1 MRSEQNGR
9 KNLIAYYSKTGN
21 TKRAAEE
28 IAKMTGGT
36 LHRIVPQ
43 KTYPDSY
50 FATVAIAK
58 WESLKGE
65 KPALTDKVEGIGGY
79 DKILVGFPI
88 WWFGCPQLIKTFME
102 SYDFDGKKVYPFCT
116 HGGSGP
122 KNSTRDIKA
131 IWPGADVKDCFDA
144 TKNLNEAAV
153 KEWLA

>member
-1 MRSEQNGR
+1 MAE
-9 KNLIAYYSKTGN
+9 KILIAYYSKTGN

-50 FATVAIAK
+50 FATVAVAK

-65 KPALTDKVEGIGGY
+65 KPALADKVEGIGGY

-102 SYDFDGKKVYPFCT
+102 SYDFNGKKVYPFCT

-131 IWPGADVKDCFDA
+131 ICPGADVKDCFDA

-153 KEWLA
+153 KEWLK

>member
-1 MRSEQNGR
+1 MAE
-9 KNLIAYYSKTGN
+9 KILIAYYSKTGN

-50 FATVAIAK
+50 FATVAVAK

-131 IWPGADVKDCFDA
+131 ICPGADVKDCFDA

-153 KEWLA
+153 KEWLK

>member
-1 MRSEQNGR
+1 MAE
-9 KNLIAYYSKTGN
+9 KILIAYYSKTGN

-50 FATVAIAK
+50 FATVAVAK

-65 KPALTDKVEGIGGY
+65 KPALADKVEGIGGY

-131 IWPGADVKDCFDA
+131 ICPKADVKDCFDA

-153 KEWLA
+153 KEWLK

>member
-1 MRSEQNGR
+1 MAE
-9 KNLIAYYSKTGN
+9 KILIAYYSKTGN

-50 FATVAIAK
+50 FATVAVAK

-65 KPALTDKVEGIGGY
+65 KPALADKVEGIGAY
-79 DKILVGFPI
+79 DKILVGFPV

-131 IWPGADVKDCFDA
+131 ICPKADVKDCFDA

-153 KEWLA
+153 KEWLK

>member
-1 MRSEQNGR
+1 MAE
-9 KNLIAYYSKTGN
+9 KILIAYYSKTGN

-43 KTYPDSY
+43 KSYPDSY
-50 FATVAIAK
+50 FATVAVAK

-65 KPALTDKVEGIGGY
+65 KPALADKVEGIGGY

-131 IWPGADVKDCFDA
+131 ICPGADVKDCFDA
-144 TKNLNEAAV
+144 TKNLNEAVV
-153 KEWLA
+153 KEWLK

>member
-1 MRSEQNGR
+1 MAE
-9 KNLIAYYSKTGN
+9 KILIAYYSKTGN

-50 FATVAIAK
+50 FATVAVAK

-65 KPALTDKVEGIGGY
+65 KPALADKVEGIGAY

-131 IWPGADVKDCFDA
+131 ICPKADVKDCFDA

-153 KEWLA
+153 KEWLK

>member
-1 MRSEQNGR
+1 MAE
-9 KNLIAYYSKTGN
+9 KILIAYCSKTGN

-28 IAKMTGGT
+28 IARMTGGM

-43 KTYPDSY
+43 KSYPDSY
-50 FATVAIAK
+50 FATVAVAK

-65 KPALTDKVEGIGGY
+65 KPALADKVEGIGGY

-131 IWPGADVKDCFDA
+131 ICPKADVKDCFDA

-153 KEWLA
+153 KEWLK

>member
-1 MRSEQNGR
+1 MAE
-9 KNLIAYYSKTGN
+9 KILIAYYSKTGN

-50 FATVAIAK
+50 FATVAVAK

-65 KPALTDKVEGIGGY
+65 KPALAYKVEGIGGY

-102 SYDFDGKKVYPFCT
+102 SYDFNGKKVYPFCT

-131 IWPGADVKDCFDA
+131 ICPKADVKDCFDA

-153 KEWLA
+153 KEWLK

>member
-1 MRSEQNGR
+1 MAE
-9 KNLIAYYSKTGN
+9 KILIAYYSKTGY

-43 KTYPDSY
+43 KSYPDSY
-50 FATVAIAK
+50 FATVAVAK

-65 KPALTDKVEGIGGY
+65 KPALANKVEGIGGY

-131 IWPGADVKDCFDA
+131 ICPGADVKDCFDA

-153 KEWLA
+153 KEWLK

>member
-1 MRSEQNGR
+1 MAE
-9 KNLIAYYSKTGN
+9 KILIAYYSKTGN

-50 FATVAIAK
+50 FATVAVAK

-65 KPALTDKVEGIGGY
+65 KPALADKVEGIGGY

-131 IWPGADVKDCFDA
+131 ICPKAEVKDCFDA

-153 KEWLA
+153 KEWLEF

>member
-1 MRSEQNGR
+1 MAE
-9 KNLIAYYSKTGN
+9 KILIAYYSKTGN

-50 FATVAIAK
+50 FATVAVAK

-65 KPALTDKVEGIGGY
+65 KPALADKVEGIGGY

-122 KNSTRDIKA
+122 KNSTRDNKA
-131 IWPGADVKDCFDA
+131 ICPGADVKDCFDA

-153 KEWLA
+153 KEWLK

>member
-1 MRSEQNGR
+1 MAE
-9 KNLIAYYSKTGN
+9 KILIAYYSKTGN

-50 FATVAIAK
+50 FATVAVAK

-65 KPALTDKVEGIGGY
+65 KPALADKVEGIGGY

-102 SYDFDGKKVYPFCT
+102 NYDFDGKKVYPFCT

-131 IWPGADVKDCFDA
+131 ICPKAGVKDCFDA

-153 KEWLA
+153 KEWLK

>member
-1 MRSEQNGR
+1 MAE
-9 KNLIAYYSKTGN
+9 KILIAYYSKTGN

-50 FATVAIAK
+50 FATVAVAK

-65 KPALTDKVEGIGGY
+65 KPALTDKVEGIGSY

-102 SYDFDGKKVYPFCT
+102 SYDFNGKKVYPFCT

-131 IWPGADVKDCFDA
+131 ICPKADVKDCFDA

-153 KEWLA
+153 KEWLEF

>member
-1 MRSEQNGR
+1 MAE
-9 KNLIAYYSKTGN
+9 KILIAYYSKTGN

-50 FATVAIAK
+50 FATVAVAK

-65 KPALTDKVEGIGGY
+65 KPALADKVEGIGGY

-102 SYDFDGKKVYPFCT
+102 SYDFNGKKVYPFCT

-131 IWPGADVKDCFDA
+131 ICPGADVKDCFDA

-153 KEWLA
+153 KEWLG

>member
-1 MRSEQNGR
+1 MAE
-9 KNLIAYYSKTGN
+9 KFLIAYYSKTGN

-50 FATVAIAK
+50 FATVAVAK

-65 KPALTDKVEGIGGY
+65 KPALADKVEGIGGY

-131 IWPGADVKDCFDA
+131 ICPKADVKDCFDA
-144 TKNLNEAAV
+144 TKNLNETAV
-153 KEWLA
+153 KEWLEF

>member
-1 MRSEQNGR
+1 MAE
-9 KNLIAYYSKTGN
+9 KILIAYYSKTGN

-50 FATVAIAK
+50 FATIAVAK

-65 KPALTDKVEGIGGY
+65 KPALADKVEGIGGY

-131 IWPGADVKDCFDA
+131 ICPKADVKDCFDA

-153 KEWLA
+153 KEWLK

>member
-1 MRSEQNGR
+1 MAE
-9 KNLIAYYSKTGN
+9 KILIAYYSKTGN
-21 TKRAAEE
+21 TKRVAEE

-50 FATVAIAK
+50 FATVAVAK

-65 KPALTDKVEGIGGY
+65 KPALADKVEGIGGY

-88 WWFGCPQLIKTFME
+88 WWFGCSQLIKTFME

-131 IWPGADVKDCFDA
+131 ICPGADVKDCFDA

-153 KEWLA
+153 KEWLK